1 MGTEPAH
8 PKELISRCQG
18 VGCAGRP
25 GFMKRYFFLVD
36 RPDVGSEGTVYSC
49 DHCTRLHI
57 LQPDG
62 TLKPS

>member
-1 MGTEPAH
+1 MDKENAH
-8 PKELISRCQG
+8 PKELISRCYG

-25 GFMKRYFFLVD
+25 GYMKRYFFLAD
-36 RPDVGSEGTVYSC
+36 RPDIGREGTVYTC

>member
-1 MGTEPAH
+1 
-8 PKELISRCQG
+8 
-18 VGCAGRP
+18 
-25 GFMKRYFFLVD
+25 MKRYFFLVD
-36 RPDVGSEGTVYSC
+36 RPDVGREGTVYSC

>member
-1 MGTEPAH
+1 MPTEPAH
-8 PKELISRCQG
+8 KKELISPCKG

-36 RPDVGSEGTVYSC
+36 RLDVGSEGTVYSC